1 MKPLHGTSL
10 SKGTRDPDCVFI
22 LTTQYS
28 RWLLLALRWVSV
40 LALEEIVFGL
50 SCFQIKKAA
59 RICILIPPLRKS
71 YHKLNVSVLVLFEIS
86 GSLGNITAEWIMDFI
101 KVQGSFTGFDRPTA
115 ELSEHNPCQCNCSK
129 DVFYG
134 ISVRVHKNLAQEF
147 FPPKF
152 SLEIQ
157 SLIASVDDPV
167 CVKTMTD
174 SLRCW
179 TLVVACFV
187 REAVSISWKCQR
199 DVALKSNPEW
209 LWTLWSVVS
218 MSASVSVLLQSTH
231 FSLKLLN

>member
-71 YHKLNVSVLVLFEIS
+71 YHKLNVSVLVLFEVS

-101 KVQGSFTGFDRPTA
+101 KVQGSFTGLIAPLQSCLSTTRASVIAVRMFFMA
-115 ELSEHNPCQCNCSK
+115 SLSEFTRTWRRS
-129 DVFYG
+129 
-134 ISVRVHKNLAQEF
+134 
-147 FPPKF
+147 F
-152 SLEIQ
+152 SLL
-157 SLIASVDDPV
+157 SFL
-167 CVKTMTD
+167 
-174 SLRCW
+174 
-179 TLVVACFV
+179 
-187 REAVSISWKCQR
+187 
-199 DVALKSNPEW
+199 
-209 LWTLWSVVS
+209 
-218 MSASVSVLLQSTH
+218 
-231 FSLKLLN
+231 